1 MTIVD
6 TTGLDLA
13 TTQRSVVIT
22 ALGGGDIRK
31 PPAIT
36 PRADKVFI
44 TQTPLFASILDGKKS
59 SVLRGGFLIL
69 FSR

>member
-1 MTIVD
+1 
-6 TTGLDLA
+6 
-13 TTQRSVVIT
+13 VVIT

-59 SVLRGGFLIL
+59 SVLREGLWGEATVCTKECNE
-69 FSR
+69 RGQK